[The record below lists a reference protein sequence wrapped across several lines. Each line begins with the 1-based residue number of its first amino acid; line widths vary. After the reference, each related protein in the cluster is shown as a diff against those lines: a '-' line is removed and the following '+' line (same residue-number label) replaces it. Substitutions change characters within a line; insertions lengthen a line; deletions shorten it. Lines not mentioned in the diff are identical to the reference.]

1 MDKEKI
7 DKIISI
13 IDLGFDVLF
22 YNNMVE
28 EADIK
33 RVYIEIRK
41 KLSEL

>member
-7 DKIISI
+7 ERIISI
-13 IDLGFDVLF
+13 IDLEFDVLF
-22 YNNMVE
+22 YNNIVE